1 MRSSYLA
8 LCIVVAALALSSVC
22 NAEGFQAPRR
32 TLLKKGPILP
42 KPHPVILPHPKV
54 PIVKA
59 PPKVV
64 IEKPVVHPVVVQ
76 QPVVVQPQVVVPA
89 PVYVHPQPVAV
100 APVHVGKGKG
110 KLGK

>member
-1 MRSSYLA
+1 
-8 LCIVVAALALSSVC
+8 VV
-22 NAEGFQAPRR
+22 
-32 TLLKKGPILP
+32 
-42 KPHPVILPHPKV
+42 LPHPKV

-76 QPVVVQPQVVVPA
+76 QPVVVPVKVE

-100 APVHVGKGKG
+100 PHVVPVHVGKGKG
-110 KLGK
+110 KHGK